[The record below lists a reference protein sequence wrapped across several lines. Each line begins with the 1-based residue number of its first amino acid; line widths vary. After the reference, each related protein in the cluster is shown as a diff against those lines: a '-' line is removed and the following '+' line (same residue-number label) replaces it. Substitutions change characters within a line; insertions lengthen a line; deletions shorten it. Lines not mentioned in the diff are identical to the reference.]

1 MIQFENHMHGALSFS
16 EILHTTA
23 RSVTSKVAVGTY
35 QKIQGLHKG
44 VKNVTPEDL
53 KTFSKKIDFCAA
65 QIMKEEL
72 EKAPLTIVS
81 VGSEGRK
88 EAHPDKYGEEA
99 AMVLGQY
106 GHGKD
111 VVWMVNDPV
120 EGTTPA
126 SKNIPGATS
135 VMAFSSEGGLM
146 PTPEKEDYL
155 DKLFAPPTLKNKI
168 SIDSPVLETLEIVV
182 REFNLG
188 SRQDLIH
195 VVIMDRPRNAEKIEA
210 CKKFGATLHLIQWG
224 DLTPSFLACKEPE
237 NIENGVYLLM
247 GIGGFEEG
255 IMGACAAKALGA
267 HAEGKVYHADDKIN
281 GVERSVFTV
290 DLLVPGKRE
299 DCVVS
304 MSFITDDP
312 WFQAKGVQ
320 KKGDK
325 FEVSTLII
333 AENKFSIESSI
344 Y

>member
-1 MIQFENHMHGALSFS
+1 MQLSFS
-16 EILHTTA
+16 ELLHTTA
-23 RSVTSKVAVGTY
+23 RRVTSQVSIAAYK
-35 QKIQGLHKG
+35 KIQ
-44 VKNVTPEDL
+44 DL
-53 KTFSKKIDFCAA
+53 YRDVADPQEVNLKAFSKEIDACAA
-65 QIMKEEL
+65 EVMKEEL
-72 EKAPLTIVS
+72 NLSPITIVS

-106 GHGKD
+106 GKGSQ

-135 VMAFSSEGGLM
+135 VMAISSEGGLM
-146 PTPEKEDYL
+146 PTPEKEDYM
-155 DKLFAPPTLKNKI
+155 DKLFAPPRLKDKI
-168 SIDSPVLETLEIVV
+168 SISAPVLETLEIAAS
-182 REFNLG
+182 EYGLG
-188 SRQDLIH
+188 SDHTLIN
-195 VVIMDRPRNAEKIEA
+195 VVIMNRERNMEKIEA
-210 CKKFGATLHLIQWG
+210 CRKFGTTLHLIEFG

-237 NIENGVYLLM
+237 KLENGIYLLM

-267 HAEGKVYHADDKIN
+267 HAEGKVYHADDRVN
-281 GVERSVFTV
+281 GVERNVLTS
-290 DLLVPGKRE
+290 DMLVSGRRE

-312 WFQAKGVQ
+312 WFQAKGVRR
-320 KKGDK
+320 KKDG

-333 AENKFSIESSI
+333 AQDRFTIESAL